1 MMKKLIFQTA
11 LIAYVNAICFRNF
24 RPTCT
29 KISEQFNRNIIYD
42 SEKPYV
48 SHDRLLGIH
57 PFGKRLLIFV
67 AKWNKYIQKHYGCLI
82 KLRKSS
88 SKKKTYLIIDDTV
101 IAKPYSK
108 ELDLLSWIFSP
119 SDRQYLLGI
128 NVVFVIW
135 TDGNTRFPIG
145 FRIWYKDG
153 RKTKIDLA
161 MELLTEAMKIYKI
174 KPGYVLMDSFYP
186 AAKLLKMIRK
196 FGWHWIAKIKSN
208 RLIDNIQA
216 QEFFSYRYGKHIGKL
231 SENIRVLVVKDN
243 DNYWA
248 SSDLSL
254 QSADVKG
261 YYRNRQIIEEF
272 IKILKSEL
280 RLEGCSS
287 RNSTAQINHIYF
299 VLIAFCQLELFR
311 VTRNIATIYKIR
323 HVFFDCI
330 VPKSLNWNL
339 HTTLFA

>member
-11 LIAYVNAICFRNF
+11 LFAYVNAICFRNF

-29 KISEQFNRNIIYD
+29 KISEQYNRNIIYD
-42 SEKPYV
+42 SENNPYV
-48 SHDRLLGIH
+48 SHDRLQ
-57 PFGKRLLIFV
+57 RLLVFEG
-67 AKWNKYIQKHYGCLI
+67 KWNQYIQKHYSCLT

-88 SKKKTYLIIDDTV
+88 SEKKTYLIIDDTV

-119 SDRQYLLGI
+119 SDRQYLYGI

-135 TDGNTRFPIG
+135 TDGKTRFPIG
-145 FRIWYKDG
+145 FRIWYKEDK
-153 RKTKIDLA
+153 KTKIDLA
-161 MELLTEAMKIYKI
+161 MELLNEAKKTYKI

-196 FGWHWIAKIKSN
+196 FRWHWISKIKSN
-208 RLIDNIQA
+208 RLLDNTQV

-231 SENIRVLVVKDN
+231 SENIKALVVKDN

-248 SSDLSL
+248 TSDLSL
-254 QSADVKG
+254 QSAEVKQR
-261 YYRNRQIIEEF
+261 YRNRQIIEEF
-272 IKILKSEL
+272 FKILKSEL

-287 RNSTAQINHIYF
+287 RDRVAQINHIYF

-311 VTRNIATIYKIR
+311 IIKNIDTIYKIR
-323 HVFFDCI
+323 LVMFDCI
-330 VPKSLNWNL
+330 IPKNFNWKL
-339 HTTLFA
+339 KTFTFA

>member
-1 MMKKLIFQTA
+1 MMKKLIYQTA

-24 RPTCT
+24 RTTCT
-29 KISEQFNRNIIYD
+29 KISEQYNRNIIYD
-42 SEKPYV
+42 SESPYV
-48 SHDRLLGIH
+48 SHDRLQ
-57 PFGKRLLIFV
+57 RLLVFEG
-67 AKWNKYIQKHYGCLI
+67 KWNKYIQKHYGCLI

-119 SDRQYLLGI
+119 SDRQYLYGI

-153 RKTKIDLA
+153 KKTKIDLA
-161 MELLTEAMKIYKI
+161 MELLNDAKKIYQI
-174 KPGYVLMDSFYP
+174 KPGYLLMDSFYP
-186 AAKLLKMIRK
+186 AAKLLKMVRK
-196 FGWHWIAKIKSN
+196 FRWHWIAKIRSN
-208 RLIDNIQA
+208 RRIDNIQV

-231 SENIRVLVVKDN
+231 SENIKALVVKNN

-248 SSDLSL
+248 TSDLSL
-254 QSADVKG
+254 QSAEVKH

-272 IKILKSEL
+272 FKILKSEL

-287 RNSTAQINHIYF
+287 RESIAQVNHIYF
-299 VLIAFCQLELFR
+299 VLIAFCKLELFR
-311 VTRNIATIYKIR
+311 IMRNIDTIYKIR
-323 HVFFDCI
+323 LVLFDCI
-330 VPKSLNWNL
+330 IPKSLDWKLN
-339 HTTLFA
+339 TLTFA

>member
-11 LIAYVNAICFRNF
+11 LFAYVNAICFRNF

-29 KISEQFNRNIIYD
+29 KISEQYNRNIIYD
-42 SEKPYV
+42 SENNPYV
-48 SHDRLLGIH
+48 SHDRLQ
-57 PFGKRLLIFV
+57 RLLVFEG
-67 AKWNKYIQKHYGCLI
+67 KWNHYIQKHYSCLT

-88 SKKKTYLIIDDTV
+88 SEKKTYLIIDDTV

-119 SDRQYLLGI
+119 SDRQYLYGI

-135 TDGNTRFPIG
+135 TDGKTRFPIG
-145 FRIWYKDG
+145 FRIWNKDDK
-153 RKTKIDLA
+153 KTKIDLA
-161 MELLTEAMKIYKI
+161 MELLNEAKKTYKI

-186 AAKLLKMIRK
+186 AAKLLKLIRK
-196 FGWHWIAKIKSN
+196 FRWHWISKIKSN
-208 RLIDNIQA
+208 RLVDKTQV

-231 SENIRVLVVKDN
+231 SENIRALVVKDN

-248 SSDLSL
+248 TSDLSL
-254 QSADVKG
+254 LSAEVKQR
-261 YYRNRQIIEEF
+261 YRNRQIIEEF
-272 IKILKSEL
+272 FKILKSEL

-287 RNSTAQINHIYF
+287 RERIAQINHIYF

-311 VTRNIATIYKIR
+311 IIKNIDTIYKIR
-323 HVFFDCI
+323 LVMFDCI
-330 VPKSLNWNL
+330 IPKNFNWKL
-339 HTTLFA
+339 KTLAFA

>member
-1 MMKKLIFQTA
+1 MKKLIYQTA

-29 KISEQFNRNIIYD
+29 KISEQYNRNIIYD
-42 SEKPYV
+42 SENPYV
-48 SHDRLLGIH
+48 SHDRLQ
-57 PFGKRLLIFV
+57 RLLAFEG
-67 AKWNKYIQKHYGCLI
+67 KWNKYIQKHYGCLI

-108 ELDLLSWIFSP
+108 ELDILSWIFSP
-119 SDRQYLLGI
+119 SDRQYLYGI

-145 FRIWYKDG
+145 FRIWYKDDK
-153 RKTKIDLA
+153 KTKIDLA
-161 MELLTEAMKIYKI
+161 MELLNYAKKIYKI
-174 KPGYVLMDSFYP
+174 KPAYVLMDSFYP

-196 FGWHWIAKIKSN
+196 FRWHWIAKIKSN
-208 RLIDNIQA
+208 RLIDNLQT
-216 QEFFSYRYGKHIGKL
+216 QEFFSYRYGNHIGKL
-231 SENIRVLVVKDN
+231 SENIKALVVKDN

-248 SSDLSL
+248 TSDLSL
-254 QSADVKG
+254 QSFEVKH
-261 YYRNRQIIEEF
+261 YYRTRQIIEEF
-272 IKILKSEL
+272 HRILKSEL

-287 RNSTAQINHIYF
+287 RESIAQINHIYF

-311 VTRNIATIYKIR
+311 ITKNIDTIYKVR
-323 HVFFDCI
+323 TVFFDCV
-330 VPKSLNWNL
+330 VPKNLNWKL
-339 HTTLFA
+339 YVIPFA